1 MDKKRAASDL
11 SDVPE
16 KRRFRVDTL
25 DLFLTGEIS
34 GQRAKKHLEHA
45 QHAGAEHV
53 DDLAKSS
60 GASSSNAHRDLLR
73 KALKDNL
80 WPSPY
85 FCRSHRLQ
93 PQDRSRRAD
102 DSGNVFAS

>member
-45 QHAGAEHV
+45 QRAGAEHV
-53 DDLAKSS
+53 DDLAPSS

-80 WPSPY
+80 WPS
-85 FCRSHRLQ
+85 HRLQ

-102 DSGNVFAS
+102 DCCNVFAS